1 MVINFLSL
9 RRAVLYFPA
18 AMLLANCG
26 GSDEADIAAQDNQLE
41 MAADERG
48 LIAPDVAAPTG
59 IFERR
64 KGDYRER
71 WCFVPK
77 EDGGKNAF
85 RFAAELSMEG
95 GGRCLTSGEA
105 ETREARGVE
114 GELPSQGWRLRF
126 RGAESCEI
134 EANAQGDALILP
146 SQLPAACS
154 KVCAGRVGLAGAEM
168 ERTSWAEAEA
178 RGLRL
183 GGADGSV
190 WTECGANKIR

>member
-1 MVINFLSL
+1 MVIKLVSL
-9 RRAVLYFPA
+9 WRAALCFPA
-18 AMLLANCG
+18 AVLLANCG
-26 GSDEADIAAQDNQLE
+26 GSEEAEVAPPDNQLE
-41 MAADERG
+41 MAAGERG
-48 LIAPDVAAPTG
+48 LIAPDVAEPSG

-77 EDGGKNAF
+77 EDESKTAY
-85 RFAAELSMEG
+85 RFAAELSMVG

-105 ETREARGVE
+105 ETKDARDVE

-134 EANAQGDALILP
+134 EGIAQGDALILP
-146 SQLPAACS
+146 AQLPAACS
-154 KVCAGRVGLAGAEM
+154 KVCAGRVALAGAEM

-178 RGLRL
+178 RSLRL

-190 WTECGANKIR
+190 WTECGAKKIR